1 MNKEEQTRTKRR
13 KRNKKHQSTTTN
25 HQPTTTNNDDNNTGV
40 TYLVGVPS
48 SSRRAAKSGVRKEV
62 ALLALCAL
70 LTLCAL
76 LGVMSI
82 GDNAGAGVKPK
93 GCGIAVDVA
102 KEDVAAG
109 VVGATGATGVLV
121 ALLCRWCISIKSPR
135 LGFPSPL

>member
-1 MNKEEQTRTKRR
+1 M
-13 KRNKKHQSTTTN
+13 
-25 HQPTTTNNDDNNTGV
+25 

-62 ALLALCAL
+62 ALLTLCAL
-70 LTLCAL
+70 LTLLTLLAL

-102 KEDVAAG
+102 KEEVAAG
-109 VVGATGATGVLV
+109 VAGVAGAAGAIKTLG
-121 ALLCRWCISIKSPR
+121 ACISIKSPR
-135 LGFPSPL
+135 LGSLSPLRL